1 MFATPNVDKEYE
13 NEYENMW
20 ISEFYCS
27 VEPNKWGIW
36 EGLREVLQ
44 NQFDGI
50 VKKIKDKTKIHVIPK
65 SDYVYNGIKY
75 QFEFEFKSY
84 DTNDTKV
91 YGSIKYDRLNNRCL
105 IIQNLGKL
113 DKADLLMGGRGEK
126 SNGDNKEII
135 GRHGEGMKL
144 GAMAFVRG
152 DEKANIEGKNFRIYT
167 NGEKWEF
174 QLAED
179 IRFPLGDNKYIKCL
193 KVNIDNKNNL
203 YPKDK
208 ITVEISPIDLENEW
222 IKYID
227 RILWLVKWQKDE
239 KLNLCAIQAKDEQG
253 KTFGEIFLS
262 EKFKNK
268 IYVKDIFVQ
277 EFKANEDRSVACFFG
292 FNTDLDLDRD
302 RNAIKDLD
310 KRNILFS
317 KILSNILKRRLDISK
332 NIKDSITYNRFKDYL
347 KDIVY
352 LIEHDYIM
360 IRHILDEGNLGIK
373 ERDDIWDFLE
383 EYKFKEADYG
393 KIKKKQMLYSPYIGN
408 LNDFLNQKK
417 LPKEFY
423 PYHQIDC
430 WLTWDVLTK
439 CQRSSYYKDYKTL
452 YNEKVRNAKKVD
464 VEPLVLKN
472 IMDKIAEKLSH
483 CHSNFKR
490 EYIKYKKFDFEFENY
505 DTNNDPRD
513 KIVDFENNIIYFS
526 ESLQNSIN
534 NTETKNWIFKM
545 IVDKYNI
552 DLFDLCKI

>member
-1 MFATPNVDKEYE
+1 MFATPNVDK
-13 NEYENMW
+13 EYENMW

-91 YGSIKYDRLNNRCL
+91 YGSIKYDRINKCL
-105 IIQNLGKL
+105 IIQNLGNL

-152 DEKANIEGKNFRIYT
+152 GKDFRIYT
-167 NGEKWEF
+167 KGEQWKF

-179 IRFPLGDNKYIKCL
+179 KRFPLNDNKNIKCL
-193 KVNIDNKNNL
+193 KVNFDNDNNL
-203 YPKDK
+203 DHEDK
-208 ITVEISPIDLENEW
+208 ITVEIYPIDLENEW

-277 EFKANEDRSVACFFG
+277 EFKAIEDRSVACSFG

-310 KRNILFS
+310 KINILFS
-317 KILSNILKRRLDISK
+317 KILSNILKRREDILK
-332 NIKDSITYNRFKDYL
+332 NTKDSITYNRFKEYL

-383 EYKFKEADYG
+383 DYKFKESDYG
-393 KIKKKQMLYSPYIGN
+393 KIKKKANVIFSLYW
-408 LNDFLNQKK
+408 K
-417 LPKEFY
+417 
-423 PYHQIDC
+423 
-430 WLTWDVLTK
+430 
-439 CQRSSYYKDYKTL
+439 
-452 YNEKVRNAKKVD
+452 
-464 VEPLVLKN
+464 
-472 IMDKIAEKLSH
+472 
-483 CHSNFKR
+483 FK
-490 EYIKYKKFDFEFENY
+490 
-505 DTNNDPRD
+505 
-513 KIVDFENNIIYFS
+513 
-526 ESLQNSIN
+526 
-534 NTETKNWIFKM
+534 
-545 IVDKYNI
+545 
-552 DLFDLCKI
+552 

>member
-1 MFATPNVDKEYE
+1 MFATPNDAKD
-13 NEYENMW
+13 YENMW

-50 VKKIKDKTKIHVIPK
+50 VKQIGDKEKINVIPK
-65 SDYVYNGIKY
+65 SEYVYNGIKY
-75 QFEFEFKSY
+75 LFEFEFKSY
-84 DTNDTKV
+84 DSNDKKE
-91 YGSIKYDRLNNRCL
+91 YGSIKYDRINKCL
-105 IIQNLGKL
+105 IIQNLGNL

-126 SNGDNKEII
+126 SNSDNKEII

-152 DEKANIEGKNFRIYT
+152 NEKEKIEGKDFRIYT
-167 NGEKWEF
+167 NGEQWKF

-179 IRFPLGDNKYIKCL
+179 KRFPLNNGEKCIKCL
-193 KVNIDNKNNL
+193 KVNFEKDNNL
-203 YPKDK
+203 DHKGK
-208 ITVEISPIDLENEW
+208 VTVEISPIDLENEW

-239 KLNLCAIQAKDEQG
+239 KLNLCVIQTKDETG
-253 KTFGEIFLS
+253 KSFGEIFLS

-268 IYVKDIFVQ
+268 IYVKDIYVQ
-277 EFKANEDRSVACFFG
+277 EFKENEDRSVACYFG

-317 KILSNILKRRLDISK
+317 KILSNILKRRADILK
-332 NIKDSITYNRFKDYL
+332 NTKDSITYNRFKEYL

-383 EYKFKEADYG
+383 DYKFKESDYG

-423 PYHQIDC
+423 PYHQINC
-430 WLTWDVLTK
+430 WLTWSVLVGR
-439 CQRSSYYKDYKTL
+439 QGSSYYKNYNIL
-452 YNEKVRNAKKVD
+452 YSEKVRNAKKVE
-464 VEPLVLKN
+464 EPLVLKN
-472 IMDKIAEKLSH
+472 IMDKIAEKICH

-490 EYIKYKKFDFEFENY
+490 EYIKYKKFDFEFENH
-505 DTNNDPRD
+505 DPKDDPRD

-526 ESLQNSIN
+526 ESLKNSIN

-552 DLFDLCKI
+552 DLFELCKI